1 MVVLLLNDMLVIFVC
16 VVALA
21 AGFFLTFPNSFF
33 SPFPPSLQQ
42 DVAHNT
48 VTTPVAAGKS
58 SSSAGAAATK
68 RKQQAMGKGGVGKEG
83 AAPAAGAGARGG
95 DKENQRRNG
104 HGGGAAAATTAA
116 EDEKKKGHKRA
127 KTQESSHPPPSQSSS
142 TTTTSSVRYPR
153 LNYSEAIP
161 PSDRTL
167 LSPDISD
174 AEKLI
179 YLATRVMETDTL
191 QVERIL
197 LSTKYHHLSQEMGKY
212 AKIVEKRLSSAL
224 ARDSNEE
231 KEEVEM
237 LKKLKQ
243 RREEEGRI
251 CEGLEEEVGRLRKDL
266 AKWEGMERELRAE
279 EEEEGGVQNKVM
291 AARKE
296 EEAREEAAMT
306 AAAAAAAAA
315 ATASTTK
322 GKRKSSSSSQQ
333 QQQQQRPF
341 PSPVM
346 DETNALLSQGP
357 AIRQKVLSTATQLLE
372 ALEQQLP
379 TWEEKEAE
387 GREKQKELA
396 AAFAGGAFAG
406 LPSVGAPKE
415 AAKKVVGEGG
425 KRT

>member
-1 MVVLLLNDMLVIFVC
+1 MRNGKSS
-16 VVALA
+16 VAGGGSA
-21 AGFFLTFPNSFF
+21 TIDYA
-33 SPFPPSLQQ
+33 
-42 DVAHNT
+42 DVAHTT
-48 VTTPVAAGKS
+48 VTTPVASGKS
-58 SSSAGAAATK
+58 SSSAGAAAAK
-68 RKQQAMGKGGVGKEG
+68 RKQQAMGKGGVGKDG
-83 AAPAAGAGARGG
+83 AAPLAGAGARGG

-104 HGGGAAAATTAA
+104 HGGGAATAAAA

-142 TTTTSSVRYPR
+142 SSTTTSVRYPR

-174 AEKLI
+174 ADKLL

-197 LSTKYHHLSQEMGKY
+197 LSTKYNHLSQEMGKY
-212 AKIVEKRLSSAL
+212 AKIVEKRLGTAL
-224 ARDSNEE
+224 ARDAKEE

-243 RREEEGRI
+243 QREEEGRI

-266 AKWEGMERELRAE
+266 AKWEGMEREVMAD
-279 EEEEGGVQNKVM
+279 EGGEGGIKNKVM

-296 EEAREEAAMT
+296 EEAREDAAMT
-306 AAAAAAAAA
+306 ASAAVAAAA
-315 ATASTTK
+315 ATALTTK
-322 GKRKSSSSSQQ
+322 GKRKSSSSSLQQ
-333 QQQQQRPF
+333 PQQRPF

-346 DETNALLSQGP
+346 DETTALLSQGP

-396 AAFAGGAFAG
+396 AAFTGGAFAG
-406 LPSVGAPKE
+406 LPAVGAPKE
-415 AAKKVVGEGG
+415 AAKKVVGGVG
-425 KRT
+425 KKK